1 MSMKHIGIILNFIM
15 DTLYVVL
22 GIVSLIESVLIVRYS
37 EQPLIYTA
45 FCAIILVMFGL
56 AWIGTGVTIWIRDF
70 KEIRDK

>member
-15 DTLYVVL
+15 DTLYVAL
-22 GIVSLIESVLIVRYS
+22 GIVSLIESLLIIRYS

-45 FCAIILVMFGL
+45 FYAIILVMFGL